1 MSEGKTKSM
10 EWIIAVCGAGLNLAA
25 VCGAQKKTGLKPEK
39 QSRWYAALLLAAAG
53 GFVGGYMLV
62 LRAGTYLPN
71 VLRLLL
77 LGTLLAAAAY
87 IDALSHKIP
96 NWIVLCTAAV
106 FAGCTV
112 LDFVLSGTDAVPMA
126 INSVL
131 AAVAFFV
138 VFFLVRLASRGG
150 VGYGDIKM
158 ITAAAL
164 ILGVY
169 GTFTFLLV
177 SHVLAAV
184 AAIVLLVSK
193 KATRKDGLPF
203 GPFFYLGYLATI
215 LTGMF

>member
-1 MSEGKTKSM
+1 M
-10 EWIIAVCGAGLNLAA
+10 EWIIAVCSAGLNLAA
-25 VCGAQKKTGLKPEK
+25 VWLVQKKTGLKPEK
-39 QSRWYAALLLAAAG
+39 QTQWAAALLLAAAG
-53 GFVGGYMLV
+53 GFASGYMLV
-62 LRAGTYLPN
+62 LRAGTYPPN
-71 VLRLLL
+71 LLRLVL
-77 LGTLLAAAAY
+77 LGTLLTAAAY

-126 INSVL
+126 LNSVL
-131 AAVAFFV
+131 AAAVFFV

-164 ILGVY
+164 ILGIY
-169 GTFTFLLV
+169 GTFSFLLV

-184 AAIVLLVSK
+184 AAIALLVSK

-203 GPFFYLGYLATI
+203 GPSFYLGYLVTI
-215 LTGMF
+215 LAGMF

>member
-1 MSEGKTKSM
+1 M
-10 EWIIAVCGAGLNLAA
+10 EWIIAVCSAGLNLAA
-25 VCGAQKKTGLKPEK
+25 VWLVQKKTGLKPEK
-39 QSRWYAALLLAAAG
+39 QTQWAAALLLAAAG
-53 GFVGGYMLV
+53 GFASGYMLV
-62 LRAGTYLPN
+62 LRAGTYPPN
-71 VLRLLL
+71 LLRLVL
-77 LGTLLAAAAY
+77 LGTLLTAAAY

-126 INSVL
+126 LNSVL
-131 AAVAFFV
+131 AAAVFFV
-138 VFFLVRLASRGG
+138 VFFIVRLASRGG

-164 ILGVY
+164 ILGIY
-169 GTFTFLLV
+169 GTFSFLLV

-184 AAIVLLVSK
+184 AAIALLVSK

-203 GPFFYLGYLATI
+203 GPFFYLGYLVTI

>member
-1 MSEGKTKSM
+1 M
-10 EWIIAVCGAGLNLAA
+10 EWIIAVCSAGLNLAA
-25 VCGAQKKTGLKPEK
+25 VWLVQKKTGLKPEK
-39 QSRWYAALLLAAAG
+39 QTQWAAALLLAAAG
-53 GFVGGYMLV
+53 GFASGYMLV
-62 LRAGTYLPN
+62 LRAGTYPPN
-71 VLRLLL
+71 LLRLVL
-77 LGTLLAAAAY
+77 LGTLLTAAAY

-112 LDFVLSGTDAVPMA
+112 LDFVLSWTDAVPMA
-126 INSVL
+126 LNSVL
-131 AAVAFFV
+131 AAAVFFV

-164 ILGVY
+164 ILGIY
-169 GTFTFLLV
+169 GTFSFLLV

-184 AAIVLLVSK
+184 AAIALLVSK

-203 GPFFYLGYLATI
+203 GPFFYLGYLVTI

>member
-1 MSEGKTKSM
+1 M
-10 EWIIAVCGAGLNLAA
+10 EWIIAVCSAGLNLAA
-25 VCGAQKKTGLKPEK
+25 VWLVQKKTGLKPEK
-39 QSRWYAALLLAAAG
+39 QTQWAAALLLAAAG
-53 GFVGGYMLV
+53 GFASGYMLV
-62 LRAGTYLPN
+62 LRAGTYPPN
-71 VLRLLL
+71 LLRLVL
-77 LGTLLAAAAY
+77 LGTLLTAAAY

-126 INSVL
+126 LNSVL
-131 AAVAFFV
+131 AAAVFFV

-150 VGYGDIKM
+150 VGYGDIKI

-164 ILGVY
+164 VLGIY
-169 GTFTFLLV
+169 GTFSFLLV
-177 SHVLAAV
+177 SHVLAEV
-184 AAIVLLVSK
+184 AAIALLVSK

-203 GPFFYLGYLATI
+203 GPFFYLGYLVTI

>member
-1 MSEGKTKSM
+1 M
-10 EWIIAVCGAGLNLAA
+10 EWIIAVCSAGLNLAA
-25 VCGAQKKTGLKPEK
+25 VWLVQKKTGLKPEK
-39 QSRWYAALLLAAAG
+39 QTQWAAALLLAAAG
-53 GFVGGYMLV
+53 GFASGYMLV
-62 LRAGTYLPN
+62 LRAGTYPPN
-71 VLRLLL
+71 LLRLVL
-77 LGTLLAAAAY
+77 LGTLLTAAAY

-126 INSVL
+126 LNSVL
-131 AAVAFFV
+131 AAAVFFV

-164 ILGVY
+164 ILGIY
-169 GTFTFLLV
+169 GTFSFLLV

-184 AAIVLLVSK
+184 AAIALLVSK
-193 KATRKDGLPF
+193 KATRKDLSLIHISEP
-203 GPFFYLGYLATI
+203 TRH
-215 LTGMF
+215 

>member
-1 MSEGKTKSM
+1 M
-10 EWIIAVCGAGLNLAA
+10 EWIIAVCSAGLNLAA
-25 VCGAQKKTGLKPEK
+25 VWLVQKKTGLKPEK
-39 QSRWYAALLLAAAG
+39 QTQWAAALLLAAAG
-53 GFVGGYMLV
+53 GFASGYMLV

-71 VLRLLL
+71 LLRLVL
-77 LGTLLAAAAY
+77 LGTLLTAAAY

-126 INSVL
+126 LNSVL
-131 AAVAFFV
+131 AAAVFFV

-164 ILGVY
+164 ILGIY
-169 GTFTFLLV
+169 GTFSFLLV
-177 SHVLAAV
+177 SHVLAVV
-184 AAIVLLVSK
+184 AAIALLVSK

-203 GPFFYLGYLATI
+203 GPFFYLGYLVTI

>member
-1 MSEGKTKSM
+1 M
-10 EWIIAVCGAGLNLAA
+10 EWIIAVCSAGLNLAA
-25 VCGAQKKTGLKPEK
+25 VWLVQKKTGLKPEK
-39 QSRWYAALLLAAAG
+39 QTQWAAALLLAAAG
-53 GFVGGYMLV
+53 GFASGYMLV
-62 LRAGTYLPN
+62 LRAGTYPPN
-71 VLRLLL
+71 LLRLVL
-77 LGTLLAAAAY
+77 LGTLLTAAAY

-126 INSVL
+126 LNSVL
-131 AAVAFFV
+131 AAAVFFV

-164 ILGVY
+164 ILGIY
-169 GTFTFLLV
+169 GTFSFLLV

-184 AAIVLLVSK
+184 AAIALLVSK
-193 KATRKDGLPF
+193 KATRKDDRADANGRHALC
-203 GPFFYLGYLATI
+203 Y
-215 LTGMF
+215 

>member
-1 MSEGKTKSM
+1 M
-10 EWIIAVCGAGLNLAA
+10 EWIIAVCSAGLNLAA
-25 VCGAQKKTGLKPEK
+25 VWLVQKKTGLKPEK
-39 QSRWYAALLLAAAG
+39 QTQWAAALLLAAAG
-53 GFVGGYMLV
+53 GFASGYMLV
-62 LRAGTYLPN
+62 LRAGTYPPN
-71 VLRLLL
+71 LLRLVL
-77 LGTLLAAAAY
+77 LGTLLTAAAY

-126 INSVL
+126 LNSVL
-131 AAVAFFV
+131 AAAVFFV
-138 VFFLVRLASRGG
+138 VFFLVRLATRGG

-164 ILGVY
+164 ILGIY
-169 GTFTFLLV
+169 GTFSFLLV

-184 AAIVLLVSK
+184 AAIALLVSK

-203 GPFFYLGYLATI
+203 GPFFYLGYLVTI

>member
-1 MSEGKTKSM
+1 M
-10 EWIIAVCGAGLNLAA
+10 EWIIAVCSAGLNLAA
-25 VCGAQKKTGLKPEK
+25 VWYAQKKTGLKPEK
-39 QSRWYAALLLAAAG
+39 QSRWITALLLAAAG
-53 GFVGGYMLV
+53 GFAGGYLIV
-62 LRAGTYLPN
+62 LRVGTYMPN

-96 NWIVLCTAAV
+96 NWVVLCTAAV

-126 INSVL
+126 LNSVL

-164 ILGVY
+164 ILGIY
-169 GTFTFLLV
+169 GIFSFLLV

-184 AAIVLLVSK
+184 AAIALLVSK

-203 GPFFYLGYLATI
+203 GPFFYLGYLITI

>member
-1 MSEGKTKSM
+1 M
-10 EWIIAVCGAGLNLAA
+10 EWIIAVCSAGLNLAA
-25 VCGAQKKTGLKPEK
+25 VWLVQKKTGLKPEK
-39 QSRWYAALLLAAAG
+39 QTQWAAALLLAAAG
-53 GFVGGYMLV
+53 GFASGYMLV
-62 LRAGTYLPN
+62 LRAGTYPPN
-71 VLRLLL
+71 LLRLVL
-77 LGTLLAAAAY
+77 LGTLLTVAAY

-126 INSVL
+126 LNSVL
-131 AAVAFFV
+131 AAAVFFV

-164 ILGVY
+164 ILGIY
-169 GTFTFLLV
+169 GTFSFLLV

-184 AAIVLLVSK
+184 AAIALLVSK

-203 GPFFYLGYLATI
+203 GPFFYLGYLVTI

>member
-1 MSEGKTKSM
+1 M
-10 EWIIAVCGAGLNLAA
+10 EWIIAVCSVGLNLAA
-25 VCGAQKKTGLKPEK
+25 VWFVQKKTGLKPEK
-39 QSRWYAALLLAAAG
+39 QTQWAAALLLAAAG
-53 GFVGGYMLV
+53 GFASGYMLV
-62 LRAGTYLPN
+62 LRTGTYPPN
-71 VLRLLL
+71 LLRLVL
-77 LGTLLAAAAY
+77 LGTLLTAAAY

-106 FAGCTV
+106 FAGCTG

-126 INSVL
+126 LNSVL
-131 AAVAFFV
+131 AAAVFFV

-164 ILGVY
+164 ILGIY
-169 GTFTFLLV
+169 GTFSFLLV

-184 AAIVLLVSK
+184 AAIALLVSK

-203 GPFFYLGYLATI
+203 GPFFYLGYLVTI

>member
-1 MSEGKTKSM
+1 M
-10 EWIIAVCGAGLNLAA
+10 EWIIAVCSAGLNLAA
-25 VCGAQKKTGLKPEK
+25 VWLVQKKTGFKPEK
-39 QSRWYAALLLAAAG
+39 QTQWAAALLLAAAG
-53 GFVGGYMLV
+53 GFASGYMLV
-62 LRAGTYLPN
+62 LRAGTYPPN
-71 VLRLLL
+71 LLRLVL
-77 LGTLLAAAAY
+77 LGTLLTAAAY

-126 INSVL
+126 LNSVL
-131 AAVAFFV
+131 AAAVFFV

-164 ILGVY
+164 ILGIY
-169 GTFTFLLV
+169 GTFSFLLV

-184 AAIVLLVSK
+184 AAIALLVSK

-203 GPFFYLGYLATI
+203 GPFFYLGYLVTI

>member
-1 MSEGKTKSM
+1 MD
-10 EWIIAVCGAGLNLAA
+10 WIIAVCSAGLNLAA
-25 VCGAQKKTGLKPEK
+25 VWLVQKKTGLKPEK
-39 QSRWYAALLLAAAG
+39 QTQWAAALLLAAAG
-53 GFVGGYMLV
+53 GFASGYMLV
-62 LRAGTYLPN
+62 LRAGTYPPN
-71 VLRLLL
+71 LLRLVL
-77 LGTLLAAAAY
+77 LGTLLTAAAY

-126 INSVL
+126 LNSVL
-131 AAVAFFV
+131 AAAVFFV

-164 ILGVY
+164 ILGIY
-169 GTFTFLLV
+169 GTFSFLLV

-184 AAIVLLVSK
+184 AAIALLVSK

-203 GPFFYLGYLATI
+203 GPFFYLGYLVTI

>member
-1 MSEGKTKSM
+1 M
-10 EWIIAVCGAGLNLAA
+10 EWIIAVCSAGLNLAA
-25 VCGAQKKTGLKPEK
+25 VWLVQKKTGLKPEK
-39 QSRWYAALLLAAAG
+39 QTQWAAALLLAAAG
-53 GFVGGYMLV
+53 GFASGYMLV
-62 LRAGTYLPN
+62 LRTGTYPPN
-71 VLRLLL
+71 LLRLVL
-77 LGTLLAAAAY
+77 LGTLLTAAAY

-126 INSVL
+126 LNSVL
-131 AAVAFFV
+131 AAAVFFV

-164 ILGVY
+164 ILGIY
-169 GTFTFLLV
+169 GTFSFLLV

-184 AAIVLLVSK
+184 VAIALLVSK

-203 GPFFYLGYLATI
+203 GPFFYLGYLVTI

>member
-1 MSEGKTKSM
+1 VSEGKTRSM
-10 EWIIAVCGAGLNLAA
+10 EWIIAVCSAGLNLAA
-25 VCGAQKKTGLKPEK
+25 VWLVQKKTGLKPEK
-39 QSRWYAALLLAAAG
+39 QTQWAAALLLAAAG
-53 GFVGGYMLV
+53 GFASGYMLV
-62 LRAGTYLPN
+62 LRAGTYPPN
-71 VLRLLL
+71 LLRLVL
-77 LGTLLAAAAY
+77 LGTLLTAAAY

-126 INSVL
+126 LNSVL
-131 AAVAFFV
+131 AAAVFFV

-164 ILGVY
+164 ILGIY
-169 GTFTFLLV
+169 GTFSFLLV

-184 AAIVLLVSK
+184 AAIALLVSK

-203 GPFFYLGYLATI
+203 GPFFYLGYLVTI
-215 LTGMF
+215 LAGMF

>member
-1 MSEGKTKSM
+1 M
-10 EWIIAVCGAGLNLAA
+10 EWIIAVYSAGLNLAA
-25 VCGAQKKTGLKPEK
+25 VWLVQKKTGLKPEK
-39 QSRWYAALLLAAAG
+39 QTQWAAALLLAAAG
-53 GFVGGYMLV
+53 GFASGYMLV
-62 LRAGTYLPN
+62 LRAGTYPPN
-71 VLRLLL
+71 LLRLVL
-77 LGTLLAAAAY
+77 LGTLLTAAAY

-126 INSVL
+126 LNSVL
-131 AAVAFFV
+131 AAAVFFV

-164 ILGVY
+164 ILGIY
-169 GTFTFLLV
+169 GTFSFLLV

-184 AAIVLLVSK
+184 AAIALLVSK

-203 GPFFYLGYLATI
+203 GPFFYLGYLVTI

>member
-1 MSEGKTKSM
+1 M
-10 EWIIAVCGAGLNLAA
+10 EWISAVCSAGLNLAA
-25 VCGAQKKTGLKPEK
+25 VWLVQKKTGLKPEK
-39 QSRWYAALLLAAAG
+39 QTQWAAALLLAAAG
-53 GFVGGYMLV
+53 GFASGYMLV
-62 LRAGTYLPN
+62 LRAGTYPPN
-71 VLRLLL
+71 LLRLVL
-77 LGTLLAAAAY
+77 LGTLLTAAAY

-126 INSVL
+126 LNSVL
-131 AAVAFFV
+131 AAAVFFV

-164 ILGVY
+164 ILGIY
-169 GTFTFLLV
+169 GTFSFLLV

-184 AAIVLLVSK
+184 AAIALLVSK

-203 GPFFYLGYLATI
+203 GPFFYLGYLVTI

>member
-1 MSEGKTKSM
+1 M
-10 EWIIAVCGAGLNLAA
+10 EWIIAVCSAGLNLAA
-25 VCGAQKKTGLKPEK
+25 VWLVQKKTGLKPEK
-39 QSRWYAALLLAAAG
+39 QTQWAAAFLLAAAG
-53 GFVGGYMLV
+53 GFASGYMLV
-62 LRAGTYLPN
+62 LRAGTYPPN
-71 VLRLLL
+71 LLRLVL
-77 LGTLLAAAAY
+77 LGTLLTAAAY

-126 INSVL
+126 LNSVL
-131 AAVAFFV
+131 AAAVFFV

-164 ILGVY
+164 ILGIY
-169 GTFTFLLV
+169 GTFSFLLV

-184 AAIVLLVSK
+184 AAIALLVSK

-203 GPFFYLGYLATI
+203 GPFFYLGYLVTI

>member
-1 MSEGKTKSM
+1 M
-10 EWIIAVCGAGLNLAA
+10 EWIIAVCSAGLNLAA
-25 VCGAQKKTGLKPEK
+25 VWLVQKKTGLKPEK
-39 QSRWYAALLLAAAG
+39 QTQWAAALLLAAAG
-53 GFVGGYMLV
+53 GFASGYMLV
-62 LRAGTYLPN
+62 LRTGTYPPN
-71 VLRLLL
+71 LLRLVL
-77 LGTLLAAAAY
+77 LGTLLTAAAY

-126 INSVL
+126 LNSVL
-131 AAVAFFV
+131 AAAVFFV

-150 VGYGDIKM
+150 VGYGDVKM

-164 ILGVY
+164 ILGIY
-169 GTFTFLLV
+169 GTFSFLLV

-184 AAIVLLVSK
+184 AAIALLVSK

-203 GPFFYLGYLATI
+203 GPFFYLGYLVTI

>member
-1 MSEGKTKSM
+1 M
-10 EWIIAVCGAGLNLAA
+10 EWIIAVCSAGLNLAA
-25 VCGAQKKTGLKPEK
+25 VWLVQKKTGLKPEK
-39 QSRWYAALLLAAAG
+39 QTQWAAALLLAAAG
-53 GFVGGYMLV
+53 GFASGYMLV
-62 LRAGTYLPN
+62 LRAGTYPPN
-71 VLRLLL
+71 LLRLVL
-77 LGTLLAAAAY
+77 LGTLLTAAAY

-126 INSVL
+126 LNSVL
-131 AAVAFFV
+131 AAAVFFV
-138 VFFLVRLASRGG
+138 VIILVRLASRGG

-164 ILGVY
+164 ILGIY
-169 GTFTFLLV
+169 GTFSFLLV

-184 AAIVLLVSK
+184 AAIALLGSK

-203 GPFFYLGYLATI
+203 GPFFYLGYLVTI

>member
-1 MSEGKTKSM
+1 M
-10 EWIIAVCGAGLNLAA
+10 EWIIAVCSAGLNLAA
-25 VCGAQKKTGLKPEK
+25 VWLVQKKTGLKPEK
-39 QSRWYAALLLAAAG
+39 QTQWAAALLLAAAG
-53 GFVGGYMLV
+53 GFASGYMLV
-62 LRAGTYLPN
+62 LRTGTYPPN
-71 VLRLLL
+71 LLRLVL
-77 LGTLLAAAAY
+77 LGTLLTAAAY

-96 NWIVLCTAAV
+96 TWIVLCTAEV

-126 INSVL
+126 LNSVL
-131 AAVAFFV
+131 AAAVFFV

-164 ILGVY
+164 ILGIY
-169 GTFTFLLV
+169 GTFSFLLV

-184 AAIVLLVSK
+184 AAIALLVSK

-203 GPFFYLGYLATI
+203 GPFFYLGYLVTI

>member
-1 MSEGKTKSM
+1 MEKSRRFK
-10 EWIIAVCGAGLNLAA
+10 ESFFSV
-25 VCGAQKKTGLKPEK
+25 QKKTGLKPEK
-39 QSRWYAALLLAAAG
+39 QTQWAAALLLAAAG
-53 GFVGGYMLV
+53 GFASGYMLV
-62 LRAGTYLPN
+62 LRTGTYPPN
-71 VLRLLL
+71 LLRLVL
-77 LGTLLAAAAY
+77 LGTLLTAAAY

-126 INSVL
+126 LNSVL
-131 AAVAFFV
+131 AAAVFFV

-164 ILGVY
+164 ILGIY
-169 GTFTFLLV
+169 GTFSFLLV

-184 AAIVLLVSK
+184 AAIALLVSK

-203 GPFFYLGYLATI
+203 GPFFYLGYLVTI

>member
-1 MSEGKTKSM
+1 M
-10 EWIIAVCGAGLNLAA
+10 EWIIAVCSAGLNLAA
-25 VCGAQKKTGLKPEK
+25 VWLVQKKTGLQPER
-39 QSRWYAALLLAAAG
+39 QTQWAAALLLAAAG
-53 GFVGGYMLV
+53 GFASGYMLV
-62 LRAGTYLPN
+62 LRAGTYPPN
-71 VLRLLL
+71 LLRLVL
-77 LGTLLAAAAY
+77 LGTLLTAAAY

-126 INSVL
+126 LNSVL
-131 AAVAFFV
+131 AAAVFFV

-164 ILGVY
+164 ILGIY
-169 GTFTFLLV
+169 GTFSFLLV

-184 AAIVLLVSK
+184 AAIALLVSK

-203 GPFFYLGYLATI
+203 GPFFYLGYLVTI

>member
-1 MSEGKTKSM
+1 M
-10 EWIIAVCGAGLNLAA
+10 EWIIAVCSAGLNLAA
-25 VCGAQKKTGLKPEK
+25 VWLVQKKTGLKPEK
-39 QSRWYAALLLAAAG
+39 QTQWAAALLLAAAG
-53 GFVGGYMLV
+53 GFASGYMLV
-62 LRAGTYLPN
+62 LRAGTYPPN
-71 VLRLLL
+71 LLRLVL
-77 LGTLLAAAAY
+77 LGTLLTAAAY

-112 LDFVLSGTDAVPMA
+112 LYFVLSGTDAVPMA
-126 INSVL
+126 LNSVL
-131 AAVAFFV
+131 AAAVFFV

-164 ILGVY
+164 ILGIY
-169 GTFTFLLV
+169 GTFSFLLV

-184 AAIVLLVSK
+184 AAIALLVSK

-203 GPFFYLGYLATI
+203 GPFFYLGYLVTI

>member
-1 MSEGKTKSM
+1 M
-10 EWIIAVCGAGLNLAA
+10 EWIIAVCSAGLNLAA
-25 VCGAQKKTGLKPEK
+25 VWLVQKKTGLKPEK
-39 QSRWYAALLLAAAG
+39 QTQWAAALLLAAAG
-53 GFVGGYMLV
+53 GFASGYMLV
-62 LRAGTYLPN
+62 LRAGTYPPN
-71 VLRLLL
+71 LLRLVL
-77 LGTLLAAAAY
+77 LGTLLTAAAY

-112 LDFVLSGTDAVPMA
+112 LDFALSGTDAVPMMV
-126 INSVL
+126 NSVL

-158 ITAAAL
+158 ITATAL
-164 ILGVY
+164 ILGIY
-169 GTFTFLLV
+169 GTFSFLLV

-184 AAIVLLVSK
+184 AAIALLVSK

-203 GPFFYLGYLATI
+203 GPFFYLGYLITI

>member
-1 MSEGKTKSM
+1 MD
-10 EWIIAVCGAGLNLAA
+10 WIIAGCGAVLNLAA
-25 VCGAQKKTGLKPEK
+25 VWYAQKKTGLKPEK
-39 QSRWYAALLLAAAG
+39 QSRWITALLLAAAG
-53 GFVGGYMLV
+53 GFAGGYLIV
-62 LRAGTYLPN
+62 LRVGTYMPN

-96 NWIVLCTAAV
+96 NWVVLCTAAV

-112 LDFVLSGTDAVPMA
+112 LDFALSGTDAVPMMV
-126 INSVL
+126 NSVL

-169 GTFTFLLV
+169 GTFAFLLV

-215 LTGMF
+215 LLGSF

>member
-1 MSEGKTKSM
+1 M
-10 EWIIAVCGAGLNLAA
+10 EWIIAVCSVGLNLAA
-25 VCGAQKKTGLKPEK
+25 VWFVQKKTGLKPEK
-39 QSRWYAALLLAAAG
+39 QTQWAAALLLAAAG
-53 GFVGGYMLV
+53 GFASGYMLV
-62 LRAGTYLPN
+62 LRAGTYPPN
-71 VLRLLL
+71 LLRLVL
-77 LGTLLAAAAY
+77 LGTLLTAAAY

-126 INSVL
+126 LNSVL
-131 AAVAFFV
+131 AAAVFFV

-164 ILGVY
+164 ILGIY
-169 GTFTFLLV
+169 GTFSFLLV

-184 AAIVLLVSK
+184 AAIALLVSK

-203 GPFFYLGYLATI
+203 GPLFYLGYLVTI

>member
-1 MSEGKTKSM
+1 M
-10 EWIIAVCGAGLNLAA
+10 EWIIAVCSAGLNLAA
-25 VCGAQKKTGLKPEK
+25 VWLVQKKTGLKPEK
-39 QSRWYAALLLAAAG
+39 QTQWAAALLLAAAG
-53 GFVGGYMLV
+53 GFASGYMLV
-62 LRAGTYLPN
+62 LRTGTYPPN
-71 VLRLLL
+71 LLRLVL
-77 LGTLLAAAAY
+77 LGTLLTAAAY

-164 ILGVY
+164 ILGIY
-169 GTFTFLLV
+169 GTFSFLLV

-184 AAIVLLVSK
+184 AAIALLVSK

-203 GPFFYLGYLATI
+203 GPFFYLGYLVTI

>member
-1 MSEGKTKSM
+1 M
-10 EWIIAVCGAGLNLAA
+10 EWIIAICSAGLNLAA
-25 VCGAQKKTGLKPEK
+25 VWLVQKKTGLKPEK
-39 QSRWYAALLLAAAG
+39 QTQWAAALLLAAAG
-53 GFVGGYMLV
+53 GFASGYMLV
-62 LRAGTYLPN
+62 LRAGTYPPN
-71 VLRLLL
+71 LLRLVL
-77 LGTLLAAAAY
+77 LGTLLTAAAY

-126 INSVL
+126 LNSVL
-131 AAVAFFV
+131 AAAVFFV

-164 ILGVY
+164 ILGIY
-169 GTFTFLLV
+169 GTFSFLLV

-184 AAIVLLVSK
+184 AAIALLVSK

-203 GPFFYLGYLATI
+203 GPFFYLGYLVTI

>member
-1 MSEGKTKSM
+1 M
-10 EWIIAVCGAGLNLAA
+10 EWIIAVCSAGLNLAA
-25 VCGAQKKTGLKPEK
+25 VWLVQKKTGLKPEK
-39 QSRWYAALLLAAAG
+39 QTQWAAALLLAAAG
-53 GFVGGYMLV
+53 GFASGYMLV
-62 LRAGTYLPN
+62 LRAGTYPPN
-71 VLRLLL
+71 LLRLVL
-77 LGTLLAAAAY
+77 LGTLLTAAAY

-126 INSVL
+126 LNSVL
-131 AAVAFFV
+131 AAAVFFV

-150 VGYGDIKM
+150 AGYGDIKM

-164 ILGVY
+164 ILGIY
-169 GTFTFLLV
+169 GTFSFLLV

-184 AAIVLLVSK
+184 AAIALLVSK

-203 GPFFYLGYLATI
+203 GPFFYLGYLVTI

>member
-1 MSEGKTKSM
+1 M
-10 EWIIAVCGAGLNLAA
+10 EWIIAVCSAGLNLAA
-25 VCGAQKKTGLKPEK
+25 VWLVQKETGLKPEK
-39 QSRWYAALLLAAAG
+39 QTQWAAALLLAAAG
-53 GFVGGYMLV
+53 GFASGYMLV
-62 LRAGTYLPN
+62 LRAGTYPPN
-71 VLRLLL
+71 LLRLVL
-77 LGTLLAAAAY
+77 LGTLLTAAAY

-126 INSVL
+126 LNSVL
-131 AAVAFFV
+131 AAAVFFV

-164 ILGVY
+164 ILGIY
-169 GTFTFLLV
+169 GTFSFLLV

-184 AAIVLLVSK
+184 AAIALLVSK

-203 GPFFYLGYLATI
+203 GPFFYLGYLVTI

>member
-1 MSEGKTKSM
+1 M
-10 EWIIAVCGAGLNLAA
+10 EWIIAVCSAGLNLAA
-25 VCGAQKKTGLKPEK
+25 VWLVQKKTGLKPEK
-39 QSRWYAALLLAAAG
+39 QTQWAAALLLAAAG
-53 GFVGGYMLV
+53 GFASGYMLV
-62 LRAGTYLPN
+62 LRAGTYPPN
-71 VLRLLL
+71 LLRLVL
-77 LGTLLAAAAY
+77 LGTLLTAAAY

-96 NWIVLCTAAV
+96 NWIVLCTASV

-126 INSVL
+126 LNSVL
-131 AAVAFFV
+131 AAAVFFV

-164 ILGVY
+164 ILGIY
-169 GTFTFLLV
+169 GTFSFLLV

-184 AAIVLLVSK
+184 AAIALLVSK

-203 GPFFYLGYLATI
+203 GPFFYLGYLVTI

>member
-1 MSEGKTKSM
+1 M
-10 EWIIAVCGAGLNLAA
+10 EWIIAVCSVGLNLAA
-25 VCGAQKKTGLKPEK
+25 VWFVQKKTGLKPEK
-39 QSRWYAALLLAAAG
+39 QTQWAAALLLAAAG
-53 GFVGGYMLV
+53 GFASGYMLV
-62 LRAGTYLPN
+62 LRAGTYPPN
-71 VLRLLL
+71 LLRLVL
-77 LGTLLAAAAY
+77 LGTLLTAAAY

-126 INSVL
+126 LNSVL
-131 AAVAFFV
+131 AAAVFFV

-150 VGYGDIKM
+150 VGYGDIKI

-164 ILGVY
+164 ILGIY
-169 GTFTFLLV
+169 GTFSFLLV

-184 AAIVLLVSK
+184 AAIALLVSK

-203 GPFFYLGYLATI
+203 GPFFYLGYLVTI

>member
-1 MSEGKTKSM
+1 M
-10 EWIIAVCGAGLNLAA
+10 EWIIAVCSAGLNLAA
-25 VCGAQKKTGLKPEK
+25 VWLVQKKTGLKPEK
-39 QSRWYAALLLAAAG
+39 QTQWAAALLLAAAG
-53 GFVGGYMLV
+53 GFASGYMLV
-62 LRAGTYLPN
+62 LRAGTYPPN
-71 VLRLLL
+71 LLRLVL
-77 LGTLLAAAAY
+77 LGTLLTAAAY

-126 INSVL
+126 LNSVL
-131 AAVAFFV
+131 AAAVFFV

-164 ILGVY
+164 ILGIY
-169 GTFTFLLV
+169 GTFSFLLV
-177 SHVLAAV
+177 SHVLAAG
-184 AAIVLLVSK
+184 AAIALLARK

-203 GPFFYLGYLATI
+203 GPFFYLGYLVTI